1 MVSGKKI
8 IAVLGATGA
17 QGGGLARAILADPDG
32 PFAVRALTRNAD
44 SDQAR
49 ELGAQGAE
57 VIRADL
63 DDEKS
68 LREAFDGAYGA
79 YVVTNY
85 WVRRSPEEEKART
98 RPEMELAQAAAAAR
112 AAKDAGLQHVVWS
125 TLEDTRPHF
134 ERLGIDVPSVMGTY
148 KVPHFDAKAEANAF
162 FTELG
167 VPTTFLQSTF
177 YFEAFTTGGQG
188 PRRNERGELVLT
200 MPMADNK
207 MALIAAEDIGKTALG
222 IFRRGGEFVGK
233 TVSIAG
239 EHLTGQELAAKF
251 TSVLGEKVVYRP
263 VTNDEMRASGQ
274 PDALELANNLPVLLG
289 RFRVLH
295 RGPGPRSG
303 AAAQPRSPVPRLL
316 AEGAQARHPARL
328 TGYPGSRPL
337 CTSTTG

>member
-1 MVSGKKI
+1 MTSTKKI
-8 IAVLGATGA
+8 IAVVGATGA
-17 QGGGLARAILADPDG
+17 QGGGLVRAILADPDG
-32 PFAVRALTRNAD
+32 PFAVRALTTNAD
-44 SDQAR
+44 SAKAR
-49 ELGAQGAE
+49 ELAAQGAE
-57 VIRADL
+57 VVRADL

-85 WVRRSPEEEKART
+85 WVQRSPEEEKART

-167 VPTTFLQSTF
+167 VPTTFLQSAF
-177 YFEAFTTGGQG
+177 YFEAFTGGQG
-188 PRRNERGELVLT
+188 PHRNERGELVLT

-207 MALIAAEDIGKTALG
+207 LALIAAEDIGKTALG

-239 EHLTGQELAAKF
+239 EHLTGQELAAKM

-263 VTNDEMRASGQ
+263 VTHDEMRASGQ
-274 PDALELANNLPVLLG
+274 PAALEIANNFQFYSDASEYFTGVRDLALVRQLNPDLRSLDSW
-289 RFRVLH
+289 LKEH
-295 RGPGPRSG
+295 KHDIPRD
-303 AAAQPRSPVPRLL
+303 
-316 AEGAQARHPARL
+316 
-328 TGYPGSRPL
+328 
-337 CTSTTG
+337 